1 MASANFQKYKT
12 VAEAKAKMMH
22 DATDTRLEHE
32 HGNQEIDKSKTHLNQ
47 SCDYADMCELY
58 DNRIA
63 ELDSTTNKNK
73 RKDRI
78 TLIGLEIPVPEN
90 LPRDKYNAWFTSVDA
105 LIIAHYGEENVLPA
119 AVHYDEE
126 HEYFH
131 PEKKATVMSR
141 VHGHWAVVPEKDG
154 GLNAKWATG
163 RYNMIS
169 INNEIHEMTK
179 RDYGIDFMDGTKR
192 KSNKSVTALK
202 NASKTAELEAR
213 EQRVAAYAN
222 DIQQWEQRVLKQN
235 SYFEEYRQQK
245 EDQLQE
251 KAEMLNAREVKLD
264 TREDS
269 LNKREKAL
277 AAGEA
282 DLSARRKEIQLRE
295 ENTLK
300 IEIQAKKAHSE
311 TQGTLAAA
319 RHILQGAN
327 DNVAAMVAPP
337 ELEEFAKKYTRHM
350 AKTELK
356 HGKQVK
362 VRDAEGKPVLEVHNC
377 FDDWKARI
385 AQTQRTNR
393 TVQDLLDQADEMQR
407 RLPDDMDFDFTR

>member
-1 MASANFQKYKT
+1 
-12 VAEAKAKMMH
+12 
-22 DATDTRLEHE
+22 
-32 HGNQEIDKSKTHLNQ
+32 
-47 SCDYADMCELY
+47 MCELY
-58 DNRIA
+58 DNRIT

-105 LIIAHYGEENVLPA
+105 LIIAHYGEENVLPMST
-119 AVHYDEE
+119 HFDEE

-131 PEKKATVMSR
+131 PEKKAMVMSR

-154 GLNAKWATG
+154 GLNAKWATS
-163 RYNMIS
+163 RKNMIS
-169 INNEIHEMTK
+169 MNNEIHEMTK
-179 RDYGIDFMDGTKR
+179 RDYGVDFMDGTKR
-192 KSNKSVTALK
+192 KSKDSVTSLK
-202 NASKTAELEAR
+202 NTSKAAELEAR

-222 DIQQWEQRVLKQN
+222 DIQQWEQHLAQQSSRFL
-235 SYFEEYRQQK
+235 EDRQQ
-245 EDQLQE
+245 EENRLQE
-251 KAEMLNAREVKLD
+251 KAEVLKTREAKLD

-277 AAGEA
+277 DTQEA

-300 IEIQAKKAHSE
+300 IEIRAKNAYSE

-327 DNVAAMVAPP
+327 SNVAALVAPP
-337 ELEEFAKKYTRHM
+337 GLEEFAKAYTRTV
-350 AKTELK
+350 AKTEFK
-356 HGKQVK
+356 HGKRQK
-362 VRDAEGKPVLEVHNC
+362 VRDAEGKVVPEIHNC
-377 FDDWKARI
+377 FDDWKARQV
-385 AQTQRTNR
+385 QTQRTNQ

-407 RLPDDMDFDFTR
+407 RQQDDVDFDFTR